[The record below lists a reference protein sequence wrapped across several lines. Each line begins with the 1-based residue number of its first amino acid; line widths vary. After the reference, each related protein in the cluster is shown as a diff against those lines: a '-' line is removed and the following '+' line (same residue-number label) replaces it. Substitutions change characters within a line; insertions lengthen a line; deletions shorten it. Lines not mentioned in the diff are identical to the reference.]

1 MVVAKALESNCTP
14 SPHRIFTPGPHPLQG
29 QGLQSGSASGRRW
42 RLDVS
47 DRAEGV
53 DSERVVLCARIKEGG
68 GSGRNLGAWPVR
80 IMMTEMKRILIVDD
94 EEMIVRTVK
103 AYLDREGFK
112 TYTAADGEEAL
123 RAFSEKGPDLIVL
136 DLMLP
141 KMSGIEVTK
150 RIRATS
156 AVPIIM
162 LTAKAAEADRVVGLE
177 LGADD
182 YVVKPFS
189 PRELVARVRA
199 VLRRLEGG
207 TAESERLAYNELE
220 VDLKTREVKVAGKA
234 IELTPTEF
242 DLLSFLAKHP
252 GQVFTRL
259 QLLREVQGY
268 TYDSFARTIDTHIKN
283 LRRKIEADPKEPL
296 YILTVHGVG
305 YRFAREA

>member
-1 MVVAKALESNCTP
+1 
-14 SPHRIFTPGPHPLQG
+14 
-29 QGLQSGSASGRRW
+29 
-42 RLDVS
+42 
-47 DRAEGV
+47 
-53 DSERVVLCARIKEGG
+53 
-68 GSGRNLGAWPVR
+68 
-80 IMMTEMKRILIVDD
+80 MKRILIVDD

-112 TYTAADGEEAL
+112 TYTAFDGEEAL
-123 RAFSEKGPDLIVL
+123 RAFADKGPDLIVL

-141 KMSGIEVTK
+141 KVSGIEVCRSIRTK
-150 RIRATS
+150 S

-189 PRELVARVRA
+189 PRELVARIRA
-199 VLRRLEGG
+199 VLRRFEGEGAEVERIVVGGLEI
-207 TAESERLAYNELE
+207 
-220 VDLKTREVKVAGKA
+220 DLKTRELKVEGVE

-242 DLLSFLAKHP
+242 DMLAYLARHP

-268 TYDSFARTIDTHIKN
+268 TYDSFARTIDTHVKN
-283 LRRKIEADPKEPL
+283 LRRKIEQDPKEPK

-305 YRFAREA
+305 YRFARET

>member
-1 MVVAKALESNCTP
+1 
-14 SPHRIFTPGPHPLQG
+14 
-29 QGLQSGSASGRRW
+29 
-42 RLDVS
+42 
-47 DRAEGV
+47 
-53 DSERVVLCARIKEGG
+53 
-68 GSGRNLGAWPVR
+68 
-80 IMMTEMKRILIVDD
+80 MKRILIVDD

-103 AYLDREGFK
+103 AYLDQEGFK
-112 TYTAADGEEAL
+112 TYTAYDGEEAL
-123 RAFSEKGPDLIVL
+123 RAFNEKGPDLIVL

-150 RIRATS
+150 KIRATS
-156 AVPIIM
+156 TVPIIM
-162 LTAKAAEADRVVGLE
+162 LTAKASEADRVVGLE

-199 VLRRLEGG
+199 VLRRIDGETGASDRIVSGKLEI
-207 TAESERLAYNELE
+207 
-220 VDLKTREVKVAGKA
+220 DLRSREVTVDGEA

-242 DLLSFLAKHP
+242 DLLAYLAHHP

-268 TYDSFARTIDTHIKN
+268 TYDAFARTIDTHVKN
-283 LRRKIEADPKEPL
+283 LRHKIEKDPKDPK

-305 YRFAREA
+305 YRFTRER

>member
-1 MVVAKALESNCTP
+1 MADYNRGT
-14 SPHRIFTPGPHPLQG
+14 
-29 QGLQSGSASGRRW
+29 
-42 RLDVS
+42 
-47 DRAEGV
+47 
-53 DSERVVLCARIKEGG
+53 
-68 GSGRNLGAWPVR
+68 
-80 IMMTEMKRILIVDD
+80 MKRILIVDD

-112 TYTAADGEEAL
+112 TYTAYDGEAAL
-123 RAFSEKGPDLIVL
+123 RAFEEKGPDLIVL

-141 KMSGIEVTK
+141 KASGIEVT
-150 RIRATS
+150 RAIRS
-156 AVPIIM
+156 KSPVPIIM

-199 VLRRLEGG
+199 VLRRFEGEG
-207 TAESERLAYNELE
+207 MDVERINTGELE
-220 VDLKTREVKVAGKA
+220 VDLKTRELKVAGRNVD
-234 IELTPTEF
+234 LTPTEF
-242 DLLSFLAKHP
+242 DLLAYLARHP

-268 TYDSFARTIDTHIKN
+268 TYDSFARTIDTHVKN
-283 LRRKIEADPKEPL
+283 LRRKIEDDPKNPR

-305 YRFAREA
+305 YRFARESQA

>member
-1 MVVAKALESNCTP
+1 
-14 SPHRIFTPGPHPLQG
+14 
-29 QGLQSGSASGRRW
+29 
-42 RLDVS
+42 
-47 DRAEGV
+47 
-53 DSERVVLCARIKEGG
+53 
-68 GSGRNLGAWPVR
+68 
-80 IMMTEMKRILIVDD
+80 MKRILIVDD

-112 TYTAADGEEAL
+112 TYTAADGEAAL
-123 RAFSEKGPDLIVL
+123 RAFEEKGPDLIVL

-141 KMSGIEVTK
+141 KMSGIEVT
-150 RIRATS
+150 RAIRTKS
-156 AVPIIM
+156 SVPIIM

-199 VLRRLEGG
+199 VLRRFEGEG
-207 TAESERLAYNELE
+207 VEADRIVIGELE
-220 VDLKTREVKVAGKA
+220 IDLKTRELKVAGQTV
-234 IELTPTEF
+234 ELTPTEF
-242 DLLSFLAKHP
+242 DLLTYLARHP

-268 TYDSFARTIDTHIKN
+268 TYDSFARTIDTHVKN
-283 LRRKIEADPKEPL
+283 LRRKIEDDPKNPK

-305 YRFAREA
+305 YRFARDS

>member
-1 MVVAKALESNCTP
+1 
-14 SPHRIFTPGPHPLQG
+14 
-29 QGLQSGSASGRRW
+29 
-42 RLDVS
+42 
-47 DRAEGV
+47 
-53 DSERVVLCARIKEGG
+53 
-68 GSGRNLGAWPVR
+68 
-80 IMMTEMKRILIVDD
+80 MKRVLIVDD

-123 RAFSEKGPDLIVL
+123 RSFEEKGPDLIVL

-141 KMSGIEVTK
+141 KLSGLEVTR

-156 AVPIIM
+156 RVPSIM

-189 PRELVARVRA
+189 PRELVARIRA
-199 VLRRLEGG
+199 VLRRLDGAG
-207 TAESERLAYNELE
+207 AEEEKIIVGSLHI
-220 VDLKTREVKVAGKA
+220 DIKTREVGVDGRPV
-234 IELTPTEF
+234 ELTPTEF
-242 DLLSFLAKHP
+242 DLLAYLARHP

-268 TYDSFARTIDTHIKN
+268 TYDAFARTIDTHVKN
-283 LRRKIEADPKEPL
+283 LRRKIEPDPKQPRF
-296 YILTVHGVG
+296 IQTVHGVG
-305 YRFAREA
+305 YRFSRES

>member
-1 MVVAKALESNCTP
+1 MNG
-14 SPHRIFTPGPHPLQG
+14 F
-29 QGLQSGSASGRRW
+29 
-42 RLDVS
+42 
-47 DRAEGV
+47 
-53 DSERVVLCARIKEGG
+53 
-68 GSGRNLGAWPVR
+68 LGYNDPA
-80 IMMTEMKRILIVDD
+80 MKRILIVDD

-112 TYTAADGEEAL
+112 TYTAYDGDAAL
-123 RAFSEKGPDLIVL
+123 QAFDEKGPDLIVL

-141 KMSGIEVTK
+141 KKSGIEVT
-150 RIRATS
+150 RAIRMKS
-156 AVPIIM
+156 SVPIIM

-189 PRELVARVRA
+189 PRELVARIRA
-199 VLRRLEGG
+199 VLRRYEGDRG
-207 TAESERLAYNELE
+207 ETERI
-220 VDLKTREVKVAGKA
+220 VVGDIVIDLKTRELKVAERD

-242 DLLSFLAKHP
+242 DLLAYLARHP

-268 TYDSFARTIDTHIKN
+268 TYDSFARTIDTHVKN
-283 LRRKIEADPKEPL
+283 LRRKIEEDPKSPR

-305 YRFAREA
+305 YRFARES

>member
-1 MVVAKALESNCTP
+1 MQAADLISQRFLT
-14 SPHRIFTPGPHPLQG
+14 TDPLSYNG
-29 QGLQSGSASGRRW
+29 TA
-42 RLDVS
+42 
-47 DRAEGV
+47 
-53 DSERVVLCARIKEGG
+53 
-68 GSGRNLGAWPVR
+68 
-80 IMMTEMKRILIVDD
+80 MKRILIVDD

-112 TYTAADGEEAL
+112 TYTAYDGEAAL
-123 RAFSEKGPDLIVL
+123 QAFNEKGPDLIVL

-141 KMSGIEVTK
+141 KMSGIEVT
-150 RIRATS
+150 RAIRTKS
-156 AVPIIM
+156 SVPIIM

-199 VLRRLEGG
+199 VLRRYEGEG
-207 TAESERLAYNELE
+207 IEVERIVSGEIE
-220 VDLKTREVKVAGKA
+220 IDLKTRELKVSGRDV
-234 IELTPTEF
+234 ELTPTEF
-242 DLLSFLAKHP
+242 DLLAYLSRHP

-268 TYDSFARTIDTHIKN
+268 TYDSFARTIDTHVKN
-283 LRRKIEADPKEPL
+283 LRRKIEEDPKSPK

-305 YRFAREA
+305 YRFAREP

>member
-1 MVVAKALESNCTP
+1 
-14 SPHRIFTPGPHPLQG
+14 
-29 QGLQSGSASGRRW
+29 
-42 RLDVS
+42 
-47 DRAEGV
+47 
-53 DSERVVLCARIKEGG
+53 
-68 GSGRNLGAWPVR
+68 
-80 IMMTEMKRILIVDD
+80 MKRILVVDD

-103 AYLDREGFK
+103 AYLDQEGFK
-112 TYTAADGEEAL
+112 TYTAYDGEEAL
-123 RAFSEKGPDLIVL
+123 RAFNEKGPDLIVL

-141 KMSGIEVTK
+141 KLSGIEVTK
-150 RIRATS
+150 KIRATS
-156 AVPIIM
+156 TVPIIM

-199 VLRRLEGG
+199 VLRRIDGETG
-207 TAESERLAYNELE
+207 ASERLVSGKMEI
-220 VDLKTREVKVAGKA
+220 DLRSREVVVDGKP

-242 DLLSFLAKHP
+242 DLLSYLAHHP

-268 TYDSFARTIDTHIKN
+268 TYDAFARTIDTHVKN
-283 LRRKIEADPKEPL
+283 LRHKIEEDPKEPK

-305 YRFAREA
+305 YRFTREK

>member
-1 MVVAKALESNCTP
+1 
-14 SPHRIFTPGPHPLQG
+14 
-29 QGLQSGSASGRRW
+29 
-42 RLDVS
+42 
-47 DRAEGV
+47 
-53 DSERVVLCARIKEGG
+53 
-68 GSGRNLGAWPVR
+68 
-80 IMMTEMKRILIVDD
+80 MKRILIVDD

-112 TYTAADGEEAL
+112 TYTAFDGEAAL
-123 RAFSEKGPDLIVL
+123 QAFADKGPDLIIL

-141 KMSGIEVTK
+141 KLSGIEVT
-150 RIRATS
+150 RAIRAKS
-156 AVPIIM
+156 SVPIIM

-199 VLRRLEGG
+199 VLRRYEGEG
-207 TAESERLAYNELE
+207 MEVERIVVGGIEI
-220 VDLKTREVKVAGKA
+220 DLKTRELKVDGRDV
-234 IELTPTEF
+234 ELTPTEF
-242 DLLSFLAKHP
+242 DLLAYLARHP

-268 TYDSFARTIDTHIKN
+268 TYDSFARTIDTHVKN
-283 LRRKIEADPKEPL
+283 LRRKIEADPKAPR

-305 YRFAREA
+305 YRFARQP

>member
-1 MVVAKALESNCTP
+1 MKYN
-14 SPHRIFTPGPHPLQG
+14 
-29 QGLQSGSASGRRW
+29 
-42 RLDVS
+42 
-47 DRAEGV
+47 
-53 DSERVVLCARIKEGG
+53 
-68 GSGRNLGAWPVR
+68 NLGASRVR
-80 IMMTEMKRILIVDD
+80 WAENATGDYVEREAESYNGISMKRILIVDD

-112 TYTAADGEEAL
+112 TYVAFDGEAAL
-123 RAFSEKGPDLIVL
+123 QAFEDKGPDLIIL

-141 KMSGIEVTK
+141 KQSGIEVT
-150 RIRATS
+150 RAIRAKS

-199 VLRRLEGG
+199 VLRRYEGEG
-207 TAESERLAYNELE
+207 PESERIVVGSLE
-220 VDLKTREVKVAGKA
+220 IDLKTRDVNVDGNSV
-234 IELTPTEF
+234 ELTPTEF
-242 DLLSFLAKHP
+242 DLLAYLARHP

-268 TYDSFARTIDTHIKN
+268 TYDSFARTIDTHVKN
-283 LRRKIEADPKEPL
+283 LRRKIEHDPKSPR

-305 YRFAREA
+305 YRFARES

>member
-1 MVVAKALESNCTP
+1 
-14 SPHRIFTPGPHPLQG
+14 
-29 QGLQSGSASGRRW
+29 
-42 RLDVS
+42 
-47 DRAEGV
+47 
-53 DSERVVLCARIKEGG
+53 
-68 GSGRNLGAWPVR
+68 
-80 IMMTEMKRILIVDD
+80 MKRILIVDD

-123 RAFSEKGPDLIVL
+123 RAFEDKGPDLIVL

-141 KMSGIEVTK
+141 KISGIEVT
-150 RIRATS
+150 RSIRAKS
-156 AVPIIM
+156 SVPIIM

-189 PRELVARVRA
+189 PRELVARIRA
-199 VLRRLEGG
+199 VLRRFEGEGAGVERIVVGALEI
-207 TAESERLAYNELE
+207 
-220 VDLKTREVKVAGKA
+220 DLKTRELKVEGNE

-242 DLLSFLAKHP
+242 DMLAYLARHP

-268 TYDSFARTIDTHIKN
+268 TYDSFARTIDTHVKN
-283 LRRKIEADPKEPL
+283 LRRKIEQDPKVPK

-305 YRFAREA
+305 YRFARET

>member
-1 MVVAKALESNCTP
+1 MTDTP
-14 SPHRIFTPGPHPLQG
+14 LRYNGD
-29 QGLQSGSASGRRW
+29 A
-42 RLDVS
+42 
-47 DRAEGV
+47 
-53 DSERVVLCARIKEGG
+53 
-68 GSGRNLGAWPVR
+68 
-80 IMMTEMKRILIVDD
+80 MKRILIVDD

-112 TYTAADGEEAL
+112 TYTAFDGDAAL
-123 RAFSEKGPDLIVL
+123 QAFDEKGPDLIVL

-141 KMSGIEVTK
+141 KKSGIEVT
-150 RIRATS
+150 RAIRAKS
-156 AVPIIM
+156 SVPIIM

-189 PRELVARVRA
+189 PRELVARIRA
-199 VLRRLEGG
+199 VLRRYEGDR
-207 TAESERLAYNELE
+207 AEIDRIISGDIEI
-220 VDLKTREVKVAGKA
+220 DLKTRELKVAERN

-242 DLLSFLAKHP
+242 DLLAYLARHP

-268 TYDSFARTIDTHIKN
+268 TYDSFARTIDTHVKN
-283 LRRKIEADPKEPL
+283 LRRKIEEDPKSPR

-305 YRFAREA
+305 YRFAREP